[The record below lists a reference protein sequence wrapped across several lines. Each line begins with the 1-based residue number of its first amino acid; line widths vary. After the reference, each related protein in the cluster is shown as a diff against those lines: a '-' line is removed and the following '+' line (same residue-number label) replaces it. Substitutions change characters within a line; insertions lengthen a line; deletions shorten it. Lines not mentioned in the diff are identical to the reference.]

1 MSKNELEEIEIRLLL
16 EGVYQRYGFDFREY
30 AEASLTRRV
39 RQCIREEQVTTIS
52 GLQEKVLHDP
62 ACMERFLTT
71 MSIDVTAMFRDPAF
85 YVALRKKVVPLLRAE
100 PLLRI
105 WHAGCA
111 TGEEVYSMAILLRE
125 EGLYDKTRLY
135 ATDMNGAMLEKAKEG
150 IFPLRAMKDYT
161 ANYLQAGGSRSFADY
176 YVAKYDN
183 AIFGPELRAN
193 VVWAQHNLV
202 TDASFNE
209 FHLILCRNVMI
220 YFNKS
225 LQARVHNLLYDSLAV
240 AGILGLG
247 SKESIRFTSHE
258 ADYEVVDDRQK
269 LYRRNG
275 RAATNL
281 SPS

>member
-16 EGVYQRYGFDFREY
+16 EGVYQHYGFDFREY
-30 AEASLTRRV
+30 AEASLKRRV
-39 RQCIREEQVTTIS
+39 RQCIRDEQLTTIS
-52 GLQEKVLHDP
+52 GFQEKVLHDP
-62 ACMERFLTT
+62 VCMERFLTT

-176 YVAKYDN
+176 YIAKYDN
-183 AIFGPELRAN
+183 AMFGPELRAN
-193 VVWAQHNLV
+193 MVWAQHNLV

-240 AGILGLG
+240 TGILGLG

-258 ADYEVVDDRQK
+258 ADYEVVDDHQK

-275 RAATNL
+275 
-281 SPS
+281 